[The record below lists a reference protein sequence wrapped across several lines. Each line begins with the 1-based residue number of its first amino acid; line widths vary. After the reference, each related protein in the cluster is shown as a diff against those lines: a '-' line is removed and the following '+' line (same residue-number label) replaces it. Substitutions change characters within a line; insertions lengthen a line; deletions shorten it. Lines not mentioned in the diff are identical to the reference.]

1 MSKTKNKTCIYC
13 GLRTEMPVVETG
25 CVSDGKPIKMYKLQ
39 CPRCGR
45 GQWTHDNGGKRMSSI
60 ARKGSVNNERD

>member
-1 MSKTKNKTCIYC
+1 MSETKNKTCIYC

-45 GQWTHDNGGKRMSSI
+45 GQWVHD
-60 ARKGSVNNERD
+60 KGENNH

>member
-1 MSKTKNKTCIYC
+1 MSETKNKTCVYC
-13 GLRTEMPVVETG
+13 GLRTDMPVVETG

-45 GQWTHDNGGKRMSSI
+45 GQWTHEDGEHGDR
-60 ARKGSVNNERD
+60 

>member
-45 GQWTHDNGGKRMSSI
+45 GQWVHEDGDR
-60 ARKGSVNNERD
+60 NEAYT

>member
-1 MSKTKNKTCIYC
+1 MREMKKATCRYC
-13 GLRTEMPVVETG
+13 GLRADVPVVETG

-45 GQWTHDNGGKRMSSI
+45 GQWVHDKGG
-60 ARKGSVNNERD
+60 NNH